1 MKETFDERST
11 EFIRDIYGN
20 PDLCANAFYLSTQMA
35 YFTHLNDL
43 LGGIRLSKLYYDL
56 GIPFPENYLIDY
68 KFKVNEPV
76 FTIDHTSV
84 LNGSEHIVIDIN
96 VPDQPK
102 LEKHGNDYE
111 YTFHF
116 YKEDK

>member
-11 EFIRDIYGN
+11 EFIRDNYGS
-20 PDLCANAFYLSTQMA
+20 PDLEGNIFYLSCQSA

-68 KFKVNEPV
+68 KFKVGEPV
-76 FTIDHTSV
+76 FTIDHTES
-84 LNGSEHIVIDIN
+84 LNESEYIVIDIN

-102 LEKHGNDYE
+102 LEKHGNDWE
-111 YTFHF
+111 YIFHF

>member
-11 EFIRDIYGN
+11 EFIRDIKGN
-20 PDLCANAFYLSTQMA
+20 PDLKGNIYYLSCRLSYLTR
-35 YFTHLNDL
+35 LNDL

-68 KFKVNEPV
+68 KFKVHEPV
-76 FTIDHTSV
+76 FEIDYNVKGNSIAI
-84 LNGSEHIVIDIN
+84 EIN

-111 YTFHF
+111 YIFHF
-116 YKEDK
+116 YKED